1 MPLLTGKK
9 KVKHLTQF
17 GKVSIKLSYKK
28 MPNIIKLLFLKRDCP
43 QTSFITKSTNSSTG
57 QSEEIH
63 GREKLLVPELPTLLH
78 ATRCAISQQ
87 GVFQLSS
94 LRTRLAKLTQVSS
107 ILQVVTLESR
117 ALLLPLLRTMTSL
130 FTTFTPSSSW
140 RHSPLPLPSQ
150 TN

>member
-9 KVKHLTQF
+9 KDKHLTQF
-17 GKVSIKLSYKK
+17 GKFSIQLSYKK
-28 MPNIIKLLFLKRDCP
+28 MPNVIKLLFLKRDCP
-43 QTSFITKSTNSSTG
+43 QTSFITKSTNSST
-57 QSEEIH
+57 EEIH

-117 ALLLPLLRTMTSL
+117 ALLLPLLRTMTSV

-140 RHSPLPLPSQ
+140 RHSSLPLPSQ